1 MKKYTWRKLFN
12 DVHLWLGIASGLV
25 LFVVCLTGTIYTFK
39 DEVEKLMDPGKYS
52 VEVPANAQPLAPNV
66 LIAQLEQ
73 ELKGSVVSLNIPEDK
88 ASTYSVG
95 IAPAKGPEGGKGEGS
110 SKGKGGEQ
118 GKGGGGGRPAT
129 YYVNPYTGQVV
140 GTPESATAEFFTTVM
155 KMHRWLLIE
164 GDVGKIIV
172 GASTIIFTFLVLT
185 GLVLWFP
192 VKRKNWKQG
201 LKIKTNAK
209 WKRVNHD
216 LHNTLGFYSSI
227 LLLIM
232 ALTGLCWSFEW
243 YRDGLSSVMGAEVFK
258 GRKEKPMTIAAAA
271 STATPEDYIQQANLL
286 LPYNGDLRLSLP
298 ADDTTAVVIQKS
310 KTGFFALAASDKVQL
325 NKHSAE
331 PLKVE
336 KFSDKPLNEQIVGL
350 IKPLHLGNVYGTFS
364 KILYFIACLVATSL
378 PITGTLIWINK
389 LRKKKKP
396 GKVVHTAAHA
406 TLVN

>member
-1 MKKYTWRKLFN
+1 MKKYTLRKLFN

-25 LFVVCLTGTIYTFK
+25 LFVVCLTGTIYTFRE
-39 DEVEKLMDPGKYS
+39 EVEQLMAPEKYT
-52 VEVPANAQPLAPNV
+52 VEAPANAQPIAPTA

-73 ELKGSVVSLNIPEDK
+73 ELNGKVVSISIPEDK
-88 ASTYSVG
+88 ASTYSIGV
-95 IAPAKGPEGGKGEGS
+95 APAAKEGENK
-110 SKGKGGEQ
+110 
-118 GKGGGGGRPAT
+118 GGRPAT
-129 YYVNPYTGQVV
+129 YFVNPYTGQVV
-140 GTPESATAEFFTTVM
+140 GTPESATSEFFGTVM
-155 KMHRWLLIE
+155 RLHRWLLIE

-243 YRDGLSSVMGAEVFK
+243 YRDGLSIVMGAEVFK
-258 GRKEKPMTIAAAA
+258 GRKEKPTTIAAAPT
-271 STATPEDYIQQANLL
+271 TATAEDYVQQANLL
-286 LPYNGDLRLSLP
+286 LPYPGDLRLSLP
-298 ADDTTAVVIQKS
+298 TDDTTAVVVQKT

-325 NKHSAE
+325 NKHNAA

-336 KFSDKPLNEQIVGL
+336 KFSDKPLNEQIVSL

-389 LRKKKKP
+389 LRKKNKP
-396 GKVVHTAAHA
+396 RKQARYGTSPVAS
-406 TLVN
+406 

>member
-1 MKKYTWRKLFN
+1 MKKYTFRKFFN

-25 LFVVCLTGTIYTFK
+25 LFVVCLTGTIYTFR
-39 DEVEKLMDPGKYS
+39 DEVEQLMDPGKYR
-52 VEVPANAQPLAPNV
+52 VEVPADAQPMAPSA

-73 ELKGSVVSLNIPEDK
+73 ELKGKVVNLSIPEDK

-95 IAPAKGPEGGKGEGS
+95 IAPASGPEGKPNE
-110 SKGKGGEQ
+110 KGGEK
-118 GKGGGGGRPAT
+118 GKGGGGRPAT
-129 YYVNPYTGQVV
+129 YYVNPYTGAVV
-140 GTPESATAEFFTTVM
+140 GTPESGTSEFFGTVM
-155 KMHRWLLIE
+155 RLHRWLLIE
-164 GDVGKIIV
+164 GDVGKVIV

-243 YRDGLSSVMGAEVFK
+243 YRDGLSSVMGSEVFK
-258 GRKEKPMTIAAAA
+258 GRKEKPAPIAAAPT
-271 STATPEDYIQQANLL
+271 TATPEDYVAQANLL
-286 LPYNGDLRLSLP
+286 LPYPGDLRLSLP

-325 NKHSAE
+325 NKHNAE

-336 KFSDKPLNEQIVGL
+336 KFSDKALNEQIVSL

-364 KILYFIACLVATSL
+364 KILYFIACLIATSL
-378 PITGTLIWINK
+378 PVTGTLIWINK
-389 LRKKKKP
+389 LRKKKP
-396 GKVVHTAAHA
+396 GKVVRTAAHA
-406 TLVN
+406 TLASK